1 MKELDVSAAKVTI
14 RHAIEQIV
22 EAGLGQ
28 GEPGQIVE
36 HADADRPE
44 GIHADCQAE
53 RQPKHGEHHA
63 AAHVRLGE
71 LVVPG
76 EGGRRFVRPRDTSH
90 AYHQFYVEE
99 NRYQG
104 RQTDQQTCTHCLL
117 HRDATQLAATKV
129 GTYIEG

>member
-1 MKELDVSAAKVTI
+1 MEELDVSAAKVTI

-28 GEPGQIVE
+28 GEPGQVVE
-36 HADADRPE
+36 NAGADRFE

-76 EGGRRFVRPRDTSH
+76 EGGRRFIRRPRDTSH
-90 AYHQFYVEE
+90 VYHQLHVEE
-99 NRYQG
+99 NRYQS
-104 RQTDQQTCTHCLL
+104 RQSDQ
-117 HRDATQLAATKV
+117 
-129 GTYIEG
+129 

>member
-28 GEPGQIVE
+28 GEPGQVVE
-36 HADADRPE
+36 YAGADRPE

-53 RQPKHGEHHA
+53 RQPKYGEHHA
-63 AAHVRLGE
+63 AAHVRLGK

-76 EGGRRFVRPRDTSH
+76 EGNRRFVRPRDTSH
-90 AYHQFYVEE
+90 ANHQLHVEE
-99 NRYQG
+99 NRYQNG
-104 RQTDQQTCTHCLL
+104 QSDQQARTHYLF
-117 HRDATQLAATKV
+117 HRDATQPAATKV
-129 GTYIEG
+129 GAHVEG